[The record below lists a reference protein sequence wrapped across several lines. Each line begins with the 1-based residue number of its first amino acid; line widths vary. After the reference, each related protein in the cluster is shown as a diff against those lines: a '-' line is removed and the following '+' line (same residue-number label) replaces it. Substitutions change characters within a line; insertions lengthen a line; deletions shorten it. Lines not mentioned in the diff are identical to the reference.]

1 MWTCVPGTTV
11 HSRCWSYPGV
21 RSCARASLAFYN
33 TTADIDRFLAALGGV
48 RKEMG
53 YAE

>member
-11 HSRCWSYPGV
+11 HSRC
-21 RSCARASLAFYN
+21 ASLAFYN

>member
-1 MWTCVPGTTV
+1 MRVEKSTE
-11 HSRCWSYPGV
+11 
-21 RSCARASLAFYN
+21 ARNKQRLTPRRVLKAAWIFIPL
-33 TTADIDRFLAALGGV
+33 ILAALGGV